1 VSDGRVTVYGVCPP
15 VAEQRCRVEHRLA
28 CPGQELPDLWPWLT
42 TLRGE
47 NRRASERRDDGDQSP
62 EPEPEPDI
70 ELPDVG

>member
-1 VSDGRVTVYGVCPP
+1 
-15 VAEQRCRVEHRLA
+15 
-28 CPGQELPDLWPWLT
+28 LPDLWPWLT